1 MKTRLA
7 LLAAMVGLVFS
18 FQPLLAQ
25 DCAFQL
31 GFKAL
36 HDLIPGVVGDCLDD
50 EQHNPAA
57 GITQQNTANGQLT
70 WRKADNWTGFTD
82 GEHTWINGPEG
93 LQQRLNSERFPWEA
107 AMPAATATQRLTL
120 EQLRNAE
127 YHLPLLGD
135 QDTPIRLVDGT
146 GTLVYGEGATER
158 ETVGLIDDAVAFGDL
173 DGDGNADAAVAV
185 YTSGGGSGSFI
196 YLVAVLDRNGAPAQA
211 ARVYLGDRVRVGSLS
226 ISDGRVRAQILAHG
240 PGDGLCCPSVRTTS
254 TFALREGGLI
264 QQRLTLEQLR
274 NAEYRL
280 PLLGDE
286 DTPIQFTDGEGQI
299 VFGEGATER
308 VHAGIVNDTV
318 AFGDLD
324 GDGIA
329 DAAVVVFIS
338 GGGSGTFI
346 HLAAMLDRDGAP
358 EQAAWAFLGDRVP
371 VRDLAVTGG
380 QIVARAVTHRPSDGL
395 CCPTLEV
402 TRTFGLESDK
412 LVPRQALV
420 IESPLPGETVASG
433 GEIRGT
439 ASTYPSAEGLAYS
452 VYDARGGVIGMGSL
466 PVDGYAD
473 QPGTFAAP
481 VDFIA
486 AADGPGQIEIVDID
500 PVDGSAVARTA
511 VPVILQA
518 APVTDGRTSRE
529 ATPELV
535 LAAPLSGATVGAS
548 LELRGH
554 ISAMPFEKNLTYRIY
569 NLAGTVIDQSWISVD
584 GDYGGP
590 GTFAKSID
598 IPGTTAPGLLRI
610 EVRDESVIDGALIGS
625 TSVEVHFTGAS

>member
-7 LLAAMVGLVFS
+7 LLTAMVGLVFS
-18 FQPLLAQ
+18 FQPALAQ
-25 DCAFQL
+25 DCSFQL

-36 HDLIPGVVGDCLDD
+36 HDLIPDVVGDCLDD
-50 EQHNPAA
+50 EQHNPAT
-57 GITQQNTANGQLT
+57 GITQQSTTNGQLT

-82 GEHTWINGPEG
+82 GQRTWINGPEG

-107 AMPAATATQRLTL
+107 ALPSPTAMQRLTL

-127 YHLPLLGD
+127 YRLPLLGD
-135 QDTPIRLVDGT
+135 QDTPIRLIDGM

-185 YTSGGGSGSFI
+185 YTSGGGSGAFI
-196 YLVAVLDRNGAPAQA
+196 YLVAVLDRYGAPAQA
-211 ARVYLGDRVRVGSLS
+211 ARAYLGDRVRVDSLS
-226 ISDGRVRAQILAHG
+226 ISDGRVFAQILAHG
-240 PGDGLCCPSVRTTS
+240 PVDGLCCPSVRTTS
-254 TFALREGGLI
+254 TFALREGGLL

-286 DTPIQFTDGEGQI
+286 DTPIQFADGEGHI
-299 VFGEGATER
+299 AFGEGATEK
-308 VHAGIVNDTV
+308 VYAGIVDDTV

-346 HLAAMLDRDGAP
+346 HLVAMLDRDGAP

-371 VRDLAVTGG
+371 VRNLAVTGG
-380 QIVARAVTHRPSDGL
+380 RIVAQTVTHRPSDGL
-395 CCPTLEV
+395 CCPTLEI
-402 TRTFGLESDK
+402 TRTFGLEADQ

-420 IESPLPGETVASG
+420 IESPLPGEIVANG
-433 GEIRGT
+433 VEVRGT
-439 ASTYPSAEGLAYS
+439 SSVYPSADNLAYL

-466 PVDGYAD
+466 SVDGYAD

-481 VDFIA
+481 VEFIA
-486 AADGPGQIEIVDID
+486 GADGPGRIEILDVN
-500 PVDGSAVARTA
+500 PANGSALARTA

-518 APVTDGRTSRE
+518 APITDGRTGRE
-529 ATPELV
+529 PTPELV
-535 LAAPLSGATVGAS
+535 LEAPLSGATVGAS
-548 LELRGH
+548 LELRGR

-569 NLAGTVIDQSWISVD
+569 NQAGTVIDQSWISVD

-590 GTFAKSID
+590 GTFTRSIE
-598 IPGTTAPGLLRI
+598 ISGTTAPGPLRI
-610 EVRDESVIDGALIGS
+610 EVRDESVVDGALIGS
-625 TSVEVHFTGAS
+625 TSVEVYFRGAL